1 MVYNVP
7 RICMLTRNSVCVKCM
22 LAPQVW
28 ILMHAG
34 HASIYQYKSVWP
46 PLQVAINWCIAQGT
60 VPIPGA
66 KSLRN
71 AQDNINALSWSLSAA
86 EVDELSAV
94 ADKCPRGMVQNIF
107 QTN

>member
-1 MVYNVP
+1 MKGMP
-7 RICMLTRNSVCVKCM
+7 L
-22 LAPQVW
+22 
-28 ILMHAG
+28 
-34 HASIYQYKSVWP
+34 HASIELSTNIRWP

-86 EVDELSAV
+86 EMDELNAV
-94 ADKCPRGMVQNIF
+94 AEKCPRGMVQNIF